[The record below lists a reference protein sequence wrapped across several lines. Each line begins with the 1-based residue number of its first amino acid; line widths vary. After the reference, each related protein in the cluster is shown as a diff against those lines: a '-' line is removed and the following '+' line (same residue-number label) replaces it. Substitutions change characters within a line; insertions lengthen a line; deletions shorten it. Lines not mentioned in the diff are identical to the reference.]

1 MRLDEKT
8 ENKIITIPNLL
19 SMFRIL
25 LIPVFVWAYCI
36 RGKYLLT
43 AGLLFVSGL
52 TDIADGF
59 IARRFHMIS
68 NLGKMLDPIADK
80 LTQAAMLICL
90 VTRFPMMCFPL
101 VLLGIKEISI
111 GITSLLVIRK
121 SGAVTGAVW
130 HGKVTTA
137 LLYIMIFVHLVW
149 FNVPAAVSNMII
161 AICFAMMLLSWVLYG
176 WHHMKCLI
184 KKGNGE
190 IRKRG
195 KGDD

>member
-1 MRLDEKT
+1 MGVLYQRQ
-8 ENKIITIPNLL
+8 I
-19 SMFRIL
+19 F
-25 LIPVFVWAYCI
+25 
-36 RGKYLLT
+36 
-43 AGLLFVSGL
+43 
-52 TDIADGF
+52 ADG
-59 IARRFHMIS
+59 RFAVCI
-68 NLGKMLDPIADK
+68 
-80 LTQAAMLICL
+80 
-90 VTRFPMMCFPL
+90 RFPMMCFPL

-149 FNVPAAVSNMII
+149 FNIPAAVSNMII